1 MASTWVPRASRK
13 ESQRVSTCGGQN
25 IWQNGHSNRSN
36 AIVLLPKPTPRCW
49 PSASC
54 YAHFTTTK
62 KCRNLLGVAIAPNFY
77 LFSPN
82 LSVLH
87 TQFWRFYLTAASN
100 CFFMASRR
108 PTTFYS
114 PGVRLTDCVRPCV
127 YAHRSKGSRHIGPTF
142 PLVGHTRT
150 SVPVCVLRRC
160 QPKKRKISFFFFS
173 SLRPAGESCDVPVYS
188 NNFRAKKDKAFPVRA
203 LVIHQITRMAQP
215 KK

>member
-127 YAHRSKGSRHIGPTF
+127 CTRIDPKDHATSDLRSHWSATH
-142 PLVGHTRT
+142 
-150 SVPVCVLRRC
+150 VPVYRCVC
-160 QPKKRKISFFFFS
+160 CDVANKKKEKFLFFFS
-173 SLRPAGESCDVPVYS
+173 LPFVRQVKAVTCPSTWTIFEQ
-188 NNFRAKKDKAFPVRA
+188 KKIIKPFLYAHWWF
-203 LVIHQITRMAQP
+203 TR
-215 KK
+215 

>member
-82 LSVLH
+82 LSLLH
-87 TQFWRFYLTAASN
+87 TILTFLPDSGVQLFLHGQQTAN
-100 CFFMASRR
+100 DILL
-108 PTTFYS
+108 
-114 PGVRLTDCVRPCV
+114 PGRKTNGLCEAVCVRASIQRITP
-127 YAHRSKGSRHIGPTF
+127 HRTYVPIGRPHTYQCTGVCAATLPT
-142 PLVGHTRT
+142 
-150 SVPVCVLRRC
+150 
-160 QPKKRKISFFFFS
+160 KKKKNFFFFS
-173 SLRPAGESCDVPVYS
+173 LPFVRQV
-188 NNFRAKKDKAFPVRA
+188 KAVTCPS
-203 LVIHQITRMAQP
+203 T
-215 KK
+215 